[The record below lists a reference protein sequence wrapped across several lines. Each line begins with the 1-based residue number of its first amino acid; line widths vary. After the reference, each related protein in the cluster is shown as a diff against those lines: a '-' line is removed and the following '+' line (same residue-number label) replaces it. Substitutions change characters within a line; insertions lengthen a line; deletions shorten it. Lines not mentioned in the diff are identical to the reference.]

1 MNSYFD
7 NLAEGWDNNP
17 LKVERATLTANKI
30 KDIKLHANNSCID
43 FGSGTGLLGVQL
55 KDNFTQVH
63 LVDASN
69 EMLRVAR
76 DKLTNAAISNVTT
89 QHVAGLSLVKG
100 QHSAIVTLMT
110 LHHLDDINAF
120 FTDAYCCL
128 EAKGTLAIADLYA
141 EDGSFHKHD
150 PSFTGHNGF
159 QPEQLAAMAERAG
172 FTVEKIEPY
181 YEIRQANFA
190 GEEVAYPL
198 FMLVAR
204 K

>member
-1 MNSYFD
+1 MSRYFD

-30 KDIKLHANNSCID
+30 KEIELHTNNSCVD

-55 KDNFTQVH
+55 KDSFAQVH
-63 LVDASN
+63 LVDASS

-76 DKLTNAAISNVTT
+76 DKLSDAQIENVSTH
-89 QHVAGLSLVKG
+89 HVQGLSHLAG

-110 LHHLDDINAF
+110 LHHLDDIKRF
-120 FTDAYCCL
+120 LSDAYLRL
-128 EAKGTLAIADLYA
+128 EPKGTLVIADLYA

-150 PSFTGHNGF
+150 PSFSGHNGF
-159 QPEQLAAMAERAG
+159 QPEQLIALAEAVG
-172 FTVEKIEPY
+172 FSVEKVEPY
-181 YEIRQANFA
+181 YEILQTNFA
-190 GEEVAYPL
+190 DQEVAYPL
-198 FMLVAR
+198 FILVAR